1 MMNPEDYPEISPADL
16 AKKLRQDAAFHL
28 LDVRELWELDLAQI
42 HDPHL
47 HVIPMSQMARERE
60 EAIPAELQDRD
71 AEIIVMCH
79 HGVRSMQ
86 VTQWMR
92 ALGWRNVFSLAGGI
106 DAYANQVDPDVGKY

>member
-1 MMNPEDYPEISPADL
+1 MTPEEYPEISPADL
-16 AKKLRQDAAFHL
+16 AAKLKQEAGFHL

-42 HDPHL
+42 RDPRL
-47 HVIPMSQMARERE
+47 MVVPMSQMARERE
-60 EAIPAELQDRD
+60 SAIPAELQDRD

-92 ALGWRNVFSLAGGI
+92 ALGWRKVFSLAGGI
-106 DAYANQVDPDVGKY
+106 DAYANQIDPGVGKY

>member
-1 MMNPEDYPEISPADL
+1 MKPEDYPEITPGSL
-16 AKKLRQDAAFHL
+16 AEKLQQEFPFHL

-42 HDPHL
+42 RDPRL
-47 HVIPMSQMARERE
+47 KIIPMSQMARERE
-60 EAIPAELQDRD
+60 QAFPVELQDRD
-71 AEIIVMCH
+71 AEIIVVCH

-106 DAYANQVDPDVGKY
+106 DAYASQVDPGVGKY